1 MGINSESP
9 SQIEDKEFHFIY
21 FIETHD
27 KYKNIKV
34 SLSPDYKD
42 SNTLEFL
49 YQKDISKI
57 KNAFISNL
65 YRFKLYIDNYKK
77 KKEVE
82 ILVIIEE
89 KNNEE
94 IMNKCNYVIKINDLH
109 RDFFEYNLNMLKI
122 SLFKLSYE
130 QQFEIYIE
138 YLRKV
143 KKILQTTRENE
154 DFIIS
159 SQILLK
165 KEKYDFFLPI
175 NIFGMFFN

>member
-1 MGINSESP
+1 MI
-9 SQIEDKEFHFIY
+9 II
-21 FIETHD
+21 
-27 KYKNIKV
+27 
-34 SLSPDYKD
+34 
-42 SNTLEFL
+42 
-49 YQKDISKI
+49 
-57 KNAFISNL
+57 
-65 YRFKLYIDNYKK
+65 K

-159 SQILLK
+159 SQIILK
-165 KEKYDFFLPI
+165 KEKYDFF
-175 NIFGMFFN
+175 FTY